1 MDSSSKQ
8 RSSKSGMPA
17 GSLIHIGEKKVDK
30 IKIKLVDYG
39 THEYIE
45 KDIDAE
51 DIEQCFGFKD
61 DKTITWINI
70 DGIHETEILNKLG
83 KCFGFHP
90 LILED
95 ILNTEQRP
103 KVEDFNDYIYI
114 VLKMINYNNKHGEIN
129 LEQVSII
136 VGSNYVI
143 SLQEKPLKIYEPIR
157 TRLKNDKSRI
167 RNEGSD
173 YLAYLLIDSIID
185 NYFDVL
191 EKIGEKIEI
200 VENKLVVAPTQKTL
214 KTIYDLK
221 RDMLFMRKSTWPVRE
236 VISKLE
242 RGEISLISSNT
253 RIYIRDIYDHI
264 IQVIDSIETFRDMLS
279 GMIDIYL
286 SSISNRLNE
295 VMKIL
300 TIIST
305 IFIPITFIA
314 SIYGMNF
321 KFMPEIPWKWSYP
334 TVWIIIIAI
343 IIYMVIYFKRKK
355 WF

>member
-1 MDSSSKQ
+1 MNNSSKR

-30 IKIKLVDYG
+30 VKIKLIDYG
-39 THEYIE
+39 AQEYVEQDIE
-45 KDIDAE
+45 N
-51 DIEQCFGFKD
+51 IEQCFKFKD
-61 DKTITWINI
+61 DQTITWINI
-70 DGIHETEILNKLG
+70 DGIHEIDILSKLG
-83 KCFGFHP
+83 SCFGFHP

-103 KVEDFNDYIYI
+103 KVEDFTDYIYI
-114 VLKMINYNNKHGEIN
+114 VLKTIDYGGKLNRIT

-136 VGSNYVI
+136 VGKNYLI
-143 SLQEKPLKIYEPIR
+143 SLQEKPLKIYESIR
-157 TRLKNDKSRI
+157 SRLKNDKSKI
-167 RNEGSD
+167 RTAGTD

-191 EKIGEKIEI
+191 EKIGEKIET
-200 VENKLVVAPTQKTL
+200 VENKLVTNPTQKTL

-221 RDMLFMRKSTWPVRE
+221 RDMLFMRKSTWPLRE

-242 RGEISLISSNT
+242 RGEISLVSDST
-253 RIYIRDIYDHI
+253 RIFIRDIYDHI

-279 GMIDIYL
+279 NMIDIYL
-286 SSISNRLNE
+286 SSMSNRLNE

-321 KFMPEIPWKWSYP
+321 RFMPEISWKWSYP
-334 TVWIIIIAI
+334 VIWVIIIAV

>member
-1 MDSSSKQ
+1 MVKVSKK
-8 RSSKSGMPA
+8 RSSKAGMPA

-30 IKIKLVDYG
+30 IKIKLINYSEHDF
-39 THEYIE
+39 IE
-45 KDIDAE
+45 QDIK
-51 DIEQCFGFKD
+51 DIEQCFEYKD
-61 DKTITWINI
+61 EKTVTWINI
-70 DGIHETEILNKLG
+70 DGIHDIEILSKLG
-83 KCFGFHP
+83 DCFGFHP

-103 KVEDFNDYIYI
+103 KIEDFTDYIYI
-114 VLKMINYNNKHGEIN
+114 VLKMIDYEKNLKEITF
-129 LEQVSII
+129 EQVSII
-136 VGSNYVI
+136 LGKNYLI
-143 SLQEKPLKIYEPIR
+143 SLQEKPLDIYEPIKNII
-157 TRLKNDKSRI
+157 KNDRSKI
-167 RNEGSD
+167 RKAGSD

-185 NYFDVL
+185 NYFSVL
-191 EKIGEKIEI
+191 ENVGERIENI
-200 VENKLVVAPTQKTL
+200 ENKLVSNPSPKTL
-214 KTIYDLK
+214 KAIHNLK
-221 RDMLFMRKSTWPVRE
+221 RDMLFLRKSVWPLRE

-242 RGEISLISSNT
+242 RGEISLIKNST
-253 RIYIRDIYDHI
+253 KIYIRDIYDHI
-264 IQVIDSIETFRDMLS
+264 IQVIDTIETYRDMLS

-321 KFMPEIPWKWSYP
+321 KFMPEFSWKWSYP
-334 TVWIIIIAI
+334 VVWVIMLAVIIT
-343 IIYMVIYFKRKK
+343 MVIYFKRKK

>member
-1 MDSSSKQ
+1 MDSSSSQ
-8 RSSKSGMPA
+8 RSSKSGLPA
-17 GSLIHIGEKKVDK
+17 GSLIHIGEKKVEKVK
-30 IKIKLVDYG
+30 IRLIDYG
-39 THEYIE
+39 PKEYVEQVITN
-45 KDIDAE
+45 
-51 DIEQCFGFKD
+51 IEQCFPYKD
-61 DKTITWINI
+61 EQTITWINI
-70 DGIHETEILNKLG
+70 DGIHEVEIMGKLG
-83 KCFGFHP
+83 DCFGFHP

-95 ILNTEQRP
+95 ILNTQQRP
-103 KVEDFNDYIYI
+103 KIEDFNDYIYI
-114 VLKMINYNNKHGEIN
+114 VFKTMDYNIKTNQII
-129 LEQVSII
+129 LDQVSII
-136 VGSNYVI
+136 LGKHYVI
-143 SLQEKPLKIYEPIR
+143 SLQERPLDIYEPIR
-157 TRLKNDKSRI
+157 KRIKNDKSRI

-185 NYFDVL
+185 NYFSVL
-191 EKIGEKIEI
+191 EKIGEKIEH
-200 VENKLVVAPTQKTL
+200 VENKLITSPTQKTL

-221 RDMLFMRKSTWPVRE
+221 RNMLYMRKSTWPLRE
-236 VISKLE
+236 IISRLE
-242 RGEISLISSNT
+242 RGEISLISDNT

-264 IQVIDSIETFRDMLS
+264 IQVIDTIETFRDMLS

-286 SSISNRLNE
+286 SSMSHRLNE

-321 KFMPEIPWKWSYP
+321 RFMPEISWKWSYFV
-334 TVWIIIIAI
+334 VWAVILFI

>member
-1 MDSSSKQ
+1 MAKISKQ

-17 GSLIHIGEKKVDK
+17 GSLIHIGERKVDK
-30 IKIKLVDYG
+30 IKIKLIDYG
-39 THEYIE
+39 DQDYIE
-45 KDIDAE
+45 QDIE
-51 DIEQCFGFKD
+51 NIEQCFKFKD
-61 DKTITWINI
+61 EKTITWINI
-70 DGIHETEILNKLG
+70 DGIHETDILSKLG

-103 KVEDFNDYIYI
+103 KIEDFTDYIYI
-114 VLKMINYNNKHGEIN
+114 VLKMIDYDNKLDEIT

-136 VGSNYVI
+136 VGKNYVI
-143 SLQEKPLKIYEPIR
+143 SLQEKPLNIYEPI
-157 TRLKNDKSRI
+157 KNRI
-167 RNEGSD
+167 RNDRSKVRKAGSD

-185 NYFDVL
+185 NYFDVI
-191 EKIGEKIEI
+191 EKTGEKIET
-200 VENKLVVAPTQKTL
+200 VENKLVVNPTQKTL
-214 KTIYDLK
+214 KTIYNLK
-221 RDMLFMRKSTWPVRE
+221 RDMLFMRKSTWPLRE
-236 VISKLE
+236 VISKME
-242 RGEISLISSNT
+242 RGEISLINDST
-253 RIYIRDIYDHI
+253 RIYIRDVYDHI
-264 IQVIDSIETFRDMLS
+264 IQVIDTIETYRDILS

-321 KFMPEIPWKWSYP
+321 KFMPEVTWKWSYLV
-334 TVWIIIIAI
+334 VWVIILAV
-343 IIYMVIYFKRKK
+343 IIYMVIFFKRKK